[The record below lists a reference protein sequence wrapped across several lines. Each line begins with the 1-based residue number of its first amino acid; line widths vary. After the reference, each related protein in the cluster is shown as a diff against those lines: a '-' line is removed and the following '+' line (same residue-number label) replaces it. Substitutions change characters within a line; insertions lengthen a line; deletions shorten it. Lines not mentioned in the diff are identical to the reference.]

1 MKKILKDGGVEIR
14 QCNTINYFTPYRESE
29 KKKFGI
35 ILTDPILLDPEIK
48 EKKLLNKEI
57 YDIYTESTRYDGT
70 QKGQLVLGLIFHSM
84 REMFDVY
91 IELKRFGYRVKIENE
106 GNSKLDSVLY
116 SLDTLEDNIVDF
128 VACWNVL
135 RVQILARDLER
146 YKLDLLTIGLKLG
159 YRFYWGDENNFENR
173 AKTMNIINKTI
184 IK

>member
-29 KKKFGI
+29 KKIFGV

-48 EKKLLNKEI
+48 EKKLLKREI
-57 YDIYTESTRYDGT
+57 YDIYTESMRYNGT

-91 IELKRFGYRVKIENE
+91 IELKRLEYRVKIEKE
-106 GNSKLDSVLY
+106 DDSSLDSVLY
-116 SLDTLEDNIVDF
+116 NLDNLEDDIIDF
-128 VACWNVL
+128 VACWNTL
-135 RVQILARDLER
+135 RVLVLAKDLEK

-173 AKTMNIINKTI
+173 AKTMNIITKNI
-184 IK
+184 VR